1 VLAASVW
8 RARRAFELD
17 AAARFARLSHELE
30 AHGAGAEVIA
40 LARQAAEDERRHAR
54 LCADLVAHFGGQV
67 KDAAPCAAPPV
78 SPAGLVGRES
88 LLYEV
93 VALACVT
100 ETLSTALLGALVER
114 ATDALVRRT
123 MHEIL
128 RDEVQHSRLG
138 WAHLAG
144 EHACGAR
151 DVVGAHLPAML
162 RATVREELFTE
173 EGEHPQ
179 HEVLSGLGALNR
191 RDRIDVFVATMT
203 SVVFPGLERFGVDT
217 SHGHRWLEAMVQGTF
232 SRGVGALGGLE
243 R

>member
-1 VLAASVW
+1 VTSERALAASVW

-17 AAARFARLSHELE
+17 AAVRFARLSDELT
-30 AHGAGAEVIA
+30 ALQAGAEVVA
-40 LARQAAEDERRHAR
+40 LARQAADDERRHAQ
-54 LCADLVAHFGGQV
+54 LCADLVTYFGGQV
-67 KDAAPCAAPPV
+67 TDAAAPAAAPV
-78 SPAGLVGRES
+78 SPSGLVPRER

-100 ETLSTALLGALVER
+100 ETLSTALLGTLVER
-114 ATDALVRRT
+114 ATDDVVRRT

-144 EHACGAR
+144 EHAHGAR

-179 HEVLSGLGALNR
+179 QEALSGLGALSR
-191 RDRIDVFVATMT
+191 RDRIDVCVATMT

-217 SHGHRWLEAMVQGTF
+217 SRGRRWLAE
-232 SRGVGALGGLE
+232 LI
-243 R
+243 